1 MTKYTSKLT
10 CLSATLILL
19 AGCES
24 YVGSSQNPS
33 NGPSDN
39 NSSSEPIG
47 ENPPFGGNP
56 PLSGT
61 PNTPTLAPTPAPTPA
76 PAPAPITGSPPQ
88 GPVTDFKLGCEEARF
103 IYLINLYRR
112 SSGVGA
118 LSVSKSAVMSSQW
131 HADDMVSLRYFSHT
145 EPSGRNFVERAA
157 SFGYAA
163 YGENIASGNNSA
175 AGTFCQWRNSPGHN
189 QNMLGRS
196 YISTGIGARGNYWSS
211 NFGQAVTDAIAEPLT
226 LDENCP
232 MPTAVLTCS

>member
-1 MTKYTSKLT
+1 MTKYTSKLVY
-10 CLSATLILL
+10 LSATLILL
-19 AGCES
+19 AGC
-24 YVGSSQNPS
+24 GSSVSSSQDPS
-33 NGPSDN
+33 KGSSDN

-47 ENPPFGGNP
+47 ETPSFGENPPV
-56 PLSGT
+56 SGT
-61 PNTPTLAPTPAPTPA
+61 HPAPTPT
-76 PAPAPITGSPPQ
+76 PAPITGSPPQ

>member
-1 MTKYTSKLT
+1 MVKITKYTSKLIY
-10 CLSATLILL
+10 LSATLILL
-19 AGCES
+19 AGCGAS
-24 YVGSSQNPS
+24 VGSSQDPS
-33 NGPSDN
+33 NGSSDN

-47 ENPPFGGNP
+47 ETPSFGENPPV
-56 PLSGT
+56 SGT
-61 PNTPTLAPTPAPTPA
+61 PPAPTPT
-76 PAPAPITGSPPQ
+76 PAPITGSPPQ

-131 HADDMVSLRYFSHT
+131 HADNMASLRYFSHT

-189 QNMLGRS
+189 QNMLSRS
-196 YISTGIGARGNYWSS
+196 YISTGIGMYKGGPLGHYWSS
-211 NFGQAVTDAIAEPLT
+211 NFGLAVTDAIAEPLT

-232 MPTAVLTCS
+232 MPTAVMTCS